1 MILTNANILD
11 VTSGELLADRHI
23 VVEDGR
29 IVEIVEGQAPGH
41 EHFINVA
48 GAVVMP
54 GLIDC
59 HVHAIITTMD
69 LAAWTRRP
77 VMVLAQETR
86 LVLEGMLQ
94 RGFTTVRD
102 CGGADYGLADAVERG
117 LINGP
122 RILYSGRVLTQ
133 TGGHADFR
141 SRSEDSHLCGC
152 QILSNRF
159 AHIADGVPAVRK
171 AAREELRL
179 GAHQLK
185 IMASGGVA
193 SPTDPVWSVQYSP
206 EEMRA
211 IVEEATDWRTY
222 ATAHAY
228 TPEAIR
234 RAVEAGVRS
243 IEHGNLIDAPT
254 AALMKERGTYLVPT
268 LVTYYAM
275 AEMGEQLKLPEVSRR
290 KVHDVLDSG
299 LASLEL
305 AKAAGVPMAF
315 GTDLLGETHNMQLR
329 EFALRAEVLSP
340 LEVIQSAT
348 TTAAELIGRIG
359 ELGVIAPGAR
369 ADLLVLDG
377 SPLEDLSV
385 LSGHGEHV
393 KMVLKDGQVVVRQ

>member
-1 MILTNANILD
+1 MILTNANVLD
-11 VTSGELLADRHI
+11 TESGQLLADRHI
-23 VVEDGR
+23 VVEEGR
-29 IVEIVEGQAPGH
+29 IVEIVEGREPAH
-41 EHFINVA
+41 EHFIDVA

-102 CGGADYGLADAVERG
+102 CGGADYSLAEAVDRG

-141 SRSEDSHLCGC
+141 SRSEETHLCGC
-152 QILSNRF
+152 QILSSRF

-193 SPTDPVWSVQYSP
+193 SPTDPVWSVQYSS

-211 IVEEATDWRTY
+211 IVEEASDWRTY

-228 TPEAIR
+228 TPEAIS

-243 IEHGNLIDAPT
+243 VEHGNLIDAPT
-254 AALMKERGTYLVPT
+254 AALMKERSTYLVPT

-315 GTDLLGETHNMQLR
+315 GTDLLGETHDMQLR
-329 EFALRAEVLSP
+329 EFELRAEVLSP

-348 TTAAELIGRIG
+348 TTAAELIGRVA
-359 ELGVIAPGAR
+359 ELRVVAPGAR

-377 SPLEDLSV
+377 NPLEDLSV

-393 KMVLKDGQVVVRQ
+393 KMVLKDGQVVVRR